1 MAKKS
6 KYDNLVNSVVGLVG
20 DKGNIVGF
28 THCVTRLRF
37 NVKDKSK
44 VKVEEIEKLEGV
56 VGSQWS
62 GEQFQ
67 IIIGQ
72 SVGDVYKM
80 ICDREGFAKK
90 GEVSDAEDSPKKKLG
105 IGLLLESIA
114 GCMIPLLP
122 MFIGVGMTKVL
133 LIILSQT
140 GLLGVESSTYQF
152 LTFASDA
159 GFYFLPVF
167 AGMSSAKKFEANPAL
182 GMLLGAMLI
191 HPTFVNL
198 VAEGTPA
205 VLFGIT
211 VYPATY
217 TSTIF
222 PIIVT
227 VYIMAKVEKLLK
239 KYIPEL
245 LRSFAVPLLTILIM
259 IPVMFFVTAPIG
271 SFLGTYLAV
280 AIQWINDVLG
290 PIGIA
295 ILTAIFP
302 FLVLTGMHTALI
314 PYGLQAY
321 TTLGYMPNAICTLAS
336 NINQGAAT
344 AAVAVKTKD
353 KKLRELALSCT
364 TTAVL
369 AGVTEPA
376 MFGVNLRYKKPM
388 IGVVAGSFVG
398 GLFAGFFH
406 VNAYSFGTTSGLF
419 SFPGYMGAQG
429 VSNVVF
435 AVLSCVIGFAVTFV
449 VTYIL
454 YKDEA
459 EG

>member
-1 MAKKS
+1 MAKNS
-6 KYDNLVNSVVGLVG
+6 KYENLVNSVVGFTG
-20 DKGNIVGF
+20 GKDNIAVF

-37 NVKDKSK
+37 NVKDKNL
-44 VKVEEIEKLEGV
+44 VKVQEIEKLEGV
-56 VGSQWS
+56 VGCQWS

-72 SVGDVYKM
+72 AVGDVYRM
-80 ICDREGFAKK
+80 ICDKEGFAQK
-90 GEVSDAEDSPKKKLG
+90 GEVKEEKDAPKKKMG
-105 IGLLLESIA
+105 IGLLLENIA

-122 MFIGVGMTKVL
+122 MFIGVGMMKVL

-140 GLLGVESSTYQF
+140 GLLAAESSTYQF
-152 LTFASDA
+152 LDFASDA

-167 AGMSSAKKFEANPAL
+167 AGMTSAKKFEANPAL

-191 HPTFVNL
+191 HPTFINL
-198 VAEGTPA
+198 VEEGTA
-205 VLFGIT
+205 VSVFGIP
-211 VYPATY
+211 VYQGTY
-217 TSTIF
+217 TNSIF
-222 PIIVT
+222 PIIVS
-227 VYIMAKVEKLLK
+227 VYIMSKVEKLMK

-245 LRSFAVPLLTILIM
+245 LRSFGVPLLTILIM
-259 IPVMFFVTAPIG
+259 IPIMFCVTAPIG
-271 SFLGTYLAV
+271 LFLGTYLAV

-290 PIGIA
+290 PVGIA

-321 TTLGYMPNAICTLAS
+321 TTLGYMPNAICTLGS
-336 NINQGAAT
+336 NINQGAAS
-344 AAVAVKTKD
+344 AAVAFKTKN
-353 KKLRELALSCT
+353 KELRATALSCA

-388 IGVVAGSFVG
+388 IGVVAGGLAG

-406 VNAYSFGTTSGLF
+406 VNAYSFGTTAGLF

-435 AVLSCVIGFAVTFV
+435 AILSCVIGFAVTFL